1 MAFESLRRR
10 VADYYA
16 GKLASHGAVAKGVD
30 WSSTESQVLRFEQL
44 LRVCR
49 SPAPFSINDFGCG
62 YGALASHLHERGI
75 VCEYHGFDLAPEM
88 LARAREHAPPDTDVH
103 WYETEAQLP
112 RSDYT
117 VASGV
122 FNVKAD
128 AGDDEWA
135 AYVLDTIDVLAAKSR
150 LGFAFN
156 ALTRYSDAELM
167 EDRLHYADPLAL
179 FDHCQRR
186 YSRQVALL
194 HDYGLYEFT
203 LLVNLEGGRPWR
215 SS

>member
-16 GKLASHGAVAKGVD
+16 GKLACHGAVAEGVD
-30 WSSTESQVLRFEQL
+30 WSSGESQTRRFEQL

-49 SPAPFSINDFGCG
+49 APEPFSINDFGCG
-62 YGALASHLHERGI
+62 YGALASYLHERGTA
-75 VCEYHGFDLAPEM
+75 CEYHGFDLAPEM
-88 LARAREHAPPDTDVH
+88 LARARECGPHGADVH
-103 WYETEAQLP
+103 WCESEAELP

-117 VASGV
+117 VASGI

-128 AGDDEWA
+128 AADDEWS

-150 LGFAFN
+150 RGFAFN

-167 EDRLHYADPLAL
+167 DERLHYADPLAL

-186 YSRQVALL
+186 YSRWVALL